1 MFQELKFQL
10 STAILTIL
18 TVAAAVAAVIN
29 FDEQLHFRLPQDGVI
44 WVDRAE
50 GVQALYAP
58 PDSPAGK
65 AGIRP
70 GDFLKSI
77 NTGQVDRSSDVIK
90 ILWTIGPWQKVTYHV
105 VRGGQDFDV
114 ANLIVGEVPLD
125 RAILY
130 QYVVGFFY
138 LFVGL
143 FVYFRR
149 GSAHKARH
157 FYILCLI
164 SFIAFCFH
172 FTAKLNGFDKVIYFG
187 NLAAVLAA
195 PAVFLHF
202 CVTFPEPRKWF
213 SSRSGVALLYAGPAA
228 FFLLF
233 LGFTSGALKVNIPLL
248 ELNWSLD
255 RLWMLLASMPYLA
268 GGFVLA
274 TEYRKA
280 EDPIVRQQLK
290 WLRNGTLRDSAVR
303 GAVRAAVCAGR
314 GARTLP

>member
-50 GVQALYAP
+50 GVQALYVP

-138 LFVGL
+138 LFIGL

-172 FTAKLNGFDKVIYFG
+172 FTGQA
-187 NLAAVLAA
+187 
-195 PAVFLHF
+195 
-202 CVTFPEPRKWF
+202 E
-213 SSRSGVALLYAGPAA
+213 
-228 FFLLF
+228 
-233 LGFTSGALKVNIPLL
+233 
-248 ELNWSLD
+248 
-255 RLWMLLASMPYLA
+255 RL
-268 GGFVLA
+268 
-274 TEYRKA
+274 R
-280 EDPIVRQQLK
+280 
-290 WLRNGTLRDSAVR
+290 
-303 GAVRAAVCAGR
+303 
-314 GARTLP
+314 